1 MKFTLNWLKDY
12 IDFDLS
18 PEELSDRLTMA
29 GLEVEDVIYQGK
41 GLDNIVAA
49 LITELNLLTG

>member
-29 GLEVEDVIYQGK
+29 GLEVEDPIRRIGRGNVG
-41 GLDNIVAA
+41 
-49 LITELNLLTG
+49 